1 MKKIVL
7 TGILEERFGP
17 LRSAYETFLEDYR
30 QIDQI
35 LTEGAVKARKIAF
48 PVLNTIRK
56 KIGIRR

>member
-17 LRSAYETFLEDYR
+17 LQSAYETFLEDCL

-35 LTEGAVKARKIAF
+35 LTEGAVKTRRIAV
-48 PVLNTIRK
+48 PVINTIRK